1 MFKQRWAALSAKV
14 GLFAALTFSIWLP
27 TVAVGQVVAT
37 QPVTFD
43 ISSATQRLEMIT
55 ASSRI
60 LTLDQ
65 KIPRLLVNNPEIIRA
80 TPISPNQ
87 IQVSALRPGVTQ
99 LNVWDEGQQLY
110 TVDVIVSPD
119 ARELQMLLQ
128 SEFPD
133 AAVRVRPLANSV
145 YLTGYVPSPATVG
158 SIVRMAED
166 YYPNV
171 INNLTISGVQQV
183 MLKVKVMEVSRTK
196 LRTLGFDWAAFNGSD
211 FIVQSVSG
219 LVQAGAAP
227 GTVAAT
233 GGDTIRF
240 GLVDGN
246 DAFYGFLE
254 ALRQNNLIKVLAEP
268 TLVTVSGRPASFNS
282 GGEFPIIVPQSLGTV
297 SVEYRQFGTRVD
309 FVPLVLGNGNL
320 RLEVRPTVSEIDPS
334 RSVTINNITVPGLRT
349 RFVDTAVE
357 MKSGQT
363 LALAGLIQT
372 RVEAENR
379 GIPWLAD
386 VPYFGIPF
394 RRVQEVSNEIELLI
408 MVTPEF
414 VDAADP
420 QELPPCGPGETSDSP
435 DDCELYFRGY
445 LEVPNCCDDGSCQNC
460 MQGHSG
466 LMPGVEEVQP
476 QEAVPHGV
484 VPPEADKSEFDGSAR
499 RPNTPTRQAA
509 VPSTQYQGPV
519 RASIRGEAP
528 PATPT
533 QMIGPV
539 GYDDL
544 K

>member
-1 MFKQRWAALSAKV
+1 MFKQRWAASSAKV

-27 TVAVGQVVAT
+27 TCAVGQVASS
-37 QPVTFD
+37 QPVTFN
-43 ISSATQRLEMIT
+43 ISGATQRLEMIT
-55 ASSRI
+55 TSSRI
-60 LTLDQ
+60 LTLEN
-65 KIPRLLVNNPEIIRA
+65 KIPRLLVNNPEIVRA

-87 IQVSALRPGVTQ
+87 VQVSALRPGVTQ
-99 LNVWDEGQQLY
+99 LNVWDENQQLY

-128 SEFPD
+128 TEFPD

-145 YLTGYVPSPATVG
+145 YLTGYVPSPAMVG

-166 YYPNV
+166 YYPSV

-183 MLKVKVMEVSRTK
+183 LLKVKVMEVSRTK
-196 LRTLGFDWAAFNGSD
+196 LRAFGFDWATTNGTD
-211 FIVQSVSG
+211 FLVQSVSG
-219 LVQAGAAP
+219 LIAPGAAP
-227 GTVAAT
+227 NSFAAT
-233 GGDTIRF
+233 AGDTIRF

-246 DAFYGFLE
+246 QAFYGFLE
-254 ALRQNNLIKVLAEP
+254 ALRQNNLVKVLAEP
-268 TLVTVSGRPASFNS
+268 TLVAVSGRPASFNS

-320 RLEVRPTVSEIDPS
+320 RLEVRPQVSEIDPA
-334 RSVTINNITVPGLRT
+334 RSVTINNVTVPGLRT
-349 RFVDTAVE
+349 RYVDTAVE

-386 VPYFGIPF
+386 LPYFGVPF
-394 RRVQEVSNEIELLI
+394 RRVEEVTNEVELLI

-420 QELPPCGPGETSDSP
+420 QELPPCGPGETTTSP
-435 DDCELYFRGY
+435 KDCELYFRGY
-445 LEVPNCCDDGSCQNC
+445 LEVPNCCEDGGCPKC
-460 MQGHSG
+460 MQGHSEM
-466 LMPGVEEVQP
+466 LPGVEEVHPHEAIP
-476 QEAVPHGV
+476 QQM
-484 VPPEADKSEFDGSAR
+484 VPPEADKSSFDGAAR
-499 RPNTPTRQAA
+499 RTNTPTRQAA
-509 VPSTQYQGPV
+509 VPPKANRTPV
-519 RASIRGEAP
+519 RATIRSEV
-528 PATPT
+528 PAAKP

-539 GYDDL
+539 GYDEL

>member
-27 TVAVGQVVAT
+27 TVAVGQVVT
-37 QPVTFD
+37 TEPVTFD
-43 ISSATQRLEMIT
+43 ISGATQRLEMIT
-55 ASSRI
+55 TSSRI

-99 LNVWDEGQQLY
+99 LNVWDEDQQLY
-110 TVDVIVSPD
+110 TVDVVVSPD

-166 YYPNV
+166 YYPSV

-183 MLKVKVMEVSRTK
+183 LLKVKVMEVSRTK
-196 LRTLGFDWAAFNGSD
+196 LRALGFDWAALNGSD
-211 FIVQSVSG
+211 FVIQSVSG
-219 LVQAGAAP
+219 LVQAGADPASF
-227 GTVAAT
+227 AAT
-233 GGDTIRF
+233 AGDTIRF
-240 GLVDGN
+240 GLVDG
-246 DAFYGFLE
+246 DRAFFGFLE

-309 FVPLVLGNGNL
+309 FVPIVLGNGNL
-320 RLEVRPTVSEIDPS
+320 RLEVRPTVSEIDPA
-334 RSVTINNITVPGLRT
+334 RSVTINNVTVPGLRT
-349 RFVDTAVE
+349 RYVDTAVE

-386 VPYFGIPF
+386 LPYFGVPF
-394 RRVQEVSNEIELLI
+394 RRVEEVTNEVELLI
-408 MVTPEF
+408 MVSPEF
-414 VDAADP
+414 VDAVDP
-420 QELPPCGPGETSDSP
+420 HELPPCGPGETTSSP
-435 DDCELYFRGY
+435 NDCELYFRGY
-445 LEVPNCCDDGSCQNC
+445 LEVPNCCDDGSCPQC
-460 MQGHSG
+460 MQGQ
-466 LMPGVEEVQP
+466 PGMAPGMEEVLP
-476 QEAVPHGV
+476 QEAMPQEVL
-484 VPPEADKSEFDGSAR
+484 PPEPDQSEFDGAAR

-509 VPSTQYQGPV
+509 VPHRGPV

-528 PATPT
+528 AGKKP

-539 GYDDL
+539 GYDEL